1 MLNNVSVQ
9 VNKANRMATL
19 RHPNAADCTV
29 LRKTVNRVSTDD
41 PEEFSGLPT
50 IGGLGVLDSEDEANY
65 DYEEIGEGKIVMMGQ
80 FQTNGG
86 NWNDADDGLLY
97 PEQPMIEGMIE
108 CILKPEEA
116 GFFVASKHDVVLV
129 DMGVGIVIPYQIVG
143 ETGSIAL
150 PPYTKRYILQARHD
164 DTTGI

>member
-9 VNKANRMATL
+9 VNRSNRMATL

-41 PEEFSGLPT
+41 PDTFSGLPT

-65 DYEEIGEGKIVMMGQ
+65 SYAEIGEARVVMMGQ
-80 FQTNGG
+80 FQTQGG
-86 NWNDADDGLLY
+86 NWNDADDGLTY
-97 PEQPMIEGMIE
+97 PELPIEALIE
-108 CILKPEEA
+108 CVLNPEEA
-116 GFFVASKHDVVLV
+116 GFFVASKHDVLIV
-129 DMGVGIVIPYQIVG
+129 DMGLGIVIPYEITG
-143 ETGSIAL
+143 ETGSINL
-150 PPYTKRYILQARHD
+150 PPYTKRFLLQPRHD